1 MEKLIGLFHISRK
14 AGKLLMGKT
23 AVLDKAK
30 SAGRILIVVSRDAG
44 SDLIRKLDGFDFV
57 SIDLS
62 SDQLGEIFN
71 RNKLS
76 VLAITDGGLA
86 ASIRDMIK
94 QESWGYSDP
103 AGKSL

>member
-14 AGKLLMGKT
+14 AGKILLGKT

-30 SAGRILIVVSRDAG
+30 SDRSILIIVSRDAG
-44 SDLIRKLDGFDFV
+44 ADLIRKLKEFDFV
-57 SIDLS
+57 GIDLS
-62 SDQLGEIFN
+62 SDQMGEIFN
-71 RNKLS
+71 RSRLS

-86 ASIRDMIK
+86 ANIRDTIK